1 MATILILDDRPANR
15 EFLVTLLGYAGY
27 SLLEA
32 DDAETALASVRAALP
47 DLVIAD
53 VLMPGMD
60 GFEFVRE
67 LRADPAIAST
77 RVIFYT
83 ATYLEA
89 EARALAEAC
98 GVMHLLTKPAEPQQ
112 ILETVQ
118 LALGEDVRAK
128 PPPPNHEFERDHQR
142 LLVDKLAQKVD
153 ELETLNAEL
162 EQRVAART
170 ADLAE
175 ANTRLHELNMF
186 KDNLLAI
193 TSHDLRS
200 PLGAIQNMA
209 EILLEDEDLPDDLRR
224 RLTRNIYDSTHHL
237 IDMVTKLLDLSR
249 LEAGRVELEP
259 IDLLASQVAR
269 QSIQA
274 LQASAEAKAITTQLV
289 VEPGEQSLSADWMKL
304 SQIMGNLL
312 SNAIKFTP
320 NGGQITVTVGP
331 APGGVRVSVA
341 DTGLG
346 IPNDQLPVLFEKF
359 RQVHT
364 RGTADERGSGLGLA
378 IVRELVDLHGG
389 RIEVMSEPRRGSTF
403 VVHLPADD
411 SPAGPAA

>member
-32 DDAETALASVRAALP
+32 DDAEAALASVRAAPP

-53 VLMPGMD
+53 VLMPGVD
-60 GFEFVRE
+60 GFEFVRQ
-67 LRADPAIAST
+67 LRADPAIANT

-118 LALGEDVRAK
+118 LALGEDVRAT

-153 ELETLNAEL
+153 ELETLNVEL

-175 ANTRLHELNMF
+175 ANTRLHELNVF

-193 TSHDLRS
+193 ASHDLRS

-237 IDMVTKLLDLSR
+237 IDMVSKLLDLSR

-269 QSIQA
+269 QSIEA
-274 LQASAEAKAITTQLV
+274 LQASAEAKSIATQLV
-289 VEPGEQSLSADWMKL
+289 VEPGEQLLSADWMKL

-320 NGGQITVTVGP
+320 SGGQITVTVGP
-331 APGGVRVSVA
+331 APAGVRVSVA

-346 IPNDQLPVLFEKF
+346 IPNDQLPGLFEKF

-389 RIEVMSEPRRGSTF
+389 TIEVTSEPQRGSTF
-403 VVHLPADD
+403 VVHLPAGD
-411 SPAGPAA
+411 SAAEATA